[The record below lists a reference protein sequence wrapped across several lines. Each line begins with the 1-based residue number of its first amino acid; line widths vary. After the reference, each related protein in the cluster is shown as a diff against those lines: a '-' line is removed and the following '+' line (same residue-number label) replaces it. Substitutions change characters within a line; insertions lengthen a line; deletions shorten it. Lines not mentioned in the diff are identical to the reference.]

1 MNIDLRLLISHQLS
15 KVPHSKNRMDI
26 PHKFRG
32 LMIGSFFDPTI
43 TSFKKVNNP
52 ASNERD
58 ILNSINRNTGKQFQS
73 IAEIAQYVDTLTQ
86 KKLLTD

>member
-1 MNIDLRLLISHQLS
+1 MIS
-15 KVPHSKNRMDI
+15 
-26 PHKFRG
+26 
-32 LMIGSFFDPTI
+32 SFFDPTI
-43 TSFKKVNNP
+43 TNFKKVNNP

-73 IAEIAQYVDTLTQ
+73 ISEIAQYVDTLTQ

>member
-1 MNIDLRLLISHQLS
+1 MNIDLRQQLS
-15 KVPHSKNRMDI
+15 KAPHSKNRMDI
-26 PHKFRG
+26 PHKFRE

-43 TSFKKVNNP
+43 TSFKNATNP

-73 IAEIAQYVDTLTQ
+73 ISEIVQYVDTLTQ

>member
-1 MNIDLRLLISHQLS
+1 MNIDLRQQISNA
-15 KVPHSKNRMDI
+15 PHSKNRMDI
-26 PHKFRG
+26 PHKFRQ

-43 TSFKKVNNP
+43 TSFKKATNP

-73 IAEIAQYVDTLTQ
+73 ISEIAQYVDTLTQ

>member
-1 MNIDLRLLISHQLS
+1 MNIDLRQLISFQIS
-15 KVPHSKNRMDI
+15 KAPHSKNRMDI
-26 PHKFRG
+26 PHKYRE

-43 TSFKKVNNP
+43 TGFKKVTNP

-58 ILNSINRNTGKQFQS
+58 ILNSINRRTGQQFQS
-73 IAEIAQYVDTLTQ
+73 ISEIAQYVDTLTQ

>member
-1 MNIDLRLLISHQLS
+1 MNIDLQQLISHHIS
-15 KVPHSKNRMDI
+15 KAPHSKNRMDI

-43 TSFKKVNNP
+43 TSFKKVNNL
-52 ASNERD
+52 AYNERD

-86 KKLLTD
+86 KKLLTY